1 MRTFRSAVEL
11 NRNFKTRK
19 AIEELL
25 EKSGHATNAFA
36 GGKFNPK
43 PVQSRWQKFG
53 LLSSVVTGYID
64 LGLDLQVTVSWFNEG
79 KRDLFALSVAAMLV
93 PILIQWAFIDKST
106 SRRAQSFFQV
116 KLAVDGWNSFNEEMV
131 TPGFAAAKF
140 AEGVYEASA
149 EGILQMYDALNVLAV
164 TGKIKHSLVISAI
177 FSLHSMASVLLLFI
191 DGWKEAEGRER
202 GEERAQIGHTP
213 FCKLKM
219 VKRMRLRLYH
229 IAEVGFRILSFAM
242 LGFALNSLSFLVAL
256 GSLAIRFLVYYVH
269 ITYWSSKKKS
279 TMSKSMVVASTFV
292 DSVWDTRNCLTTA
305 SICTAIEGAAFAF
318 VAYSKCSAFPGN
330 GRAAIF
336 IVLAAFF
343 VVKSVLQV
351 YYVLPMSDR
360 GVVDAED
367 MSAEGKEAIKGAVK
381 EAVGFD
387 DLLTVLDM

>member
-19 AIEELL
+19 AIEEFL

-149 EGILQMYDALNVLAV
+149 VLVWSSIVIAEWYC
-164 TGKIKHSLVISAI
+164 HSGAC
-177 FSLHSMASVLLLFI
+177 SVLGLRPLSIGVRFFNARI
-191 DGWKEAEGRER
+191 PTPLVFDVQLKASARRSTWR
-202 GEERAQIGHTP
+202 G
-213 FCKLKM
+213 
-219 VKRMRLRLYH
+219 
-229 IAEVGFRILSFAM
+229 S
-242 LGFALNSLSFLVAL
+242 
-256 GSLAIRFLVYYVH
+256 
-269 ITYWSSKKKS
+269 
-279 TMSKSMVVASTFV
+279 AS
-292 DSVWDTRNCLTTA
+292 
-305 SICTAIEGAAFAF
+305 
-318 VAYSKCSAFPGN
+318 
-330 GRAAIF
+330 
-336 IVLAAFF
+336 
-343 VVKSVLQV
+343 
-351 YYVLPMSDR
+351 
-360 GVVDAED
+360 
-367 MSAEGKEAIKGAVK
+367 
-381 EAVGFD
+381 
-387 DLLTVLDM
+387 